1 MKDGLEQQPNHNL
14 PFWPI
19 MIAIF
24 FGSFVTILSM
34 STINVALPILMQH
47 FNAELS
53 TIQWTITGFMLAT
66 GTIAPLTGYLGERFS
81 YKRLYM
87 ASLIGFTASSLL
99 CAIAWDTT
107 SLIAFRIAQ
116 GAFSGLVMPA
126 TMTIIFQVVP
136 REKQAFAI
144 SLWSLS
150 AMLGPAFGPTLSG
163 WLIQSFSWHWLFLM
177 NVPIGIIS
185 IILTI
190 KLIPFYRLNVPKSL
204 DVPGL
209 LAVMGGSLSLLIAFS
224 KGNSWGWSSWETL
237 SMLGAGVILLI
248 LFVIRELNTSV
259 PLLNLRVFT
268 NLRYSLTLIISCI
281 ITISLY
287 SGTYLTPLFLQNIQH
302 VTPLDTGLIL
312 LPASLAMAFSMP
324 IVGKLYAKVGPM
336 LLMIIGILLIGIG
349 TLALSWLSVDIP
361 HSYIVLWMIVRN
373 LGIAM
378 ATMPAS
384 TAGMEQ
390 IPITLSGHAS
400 SISNWVRNV
409 LGSFSIALF
418 TAMLGSRMTVHVA
431 DLTQESTPP
440 DAVSIQL
447 ASFTMSVNDVYLL
460 ATFVVLL
467 GLPLCFWIRKR
478 QLAPKLATTAN

>member
-1 MKDGLEQQPNHNL
+1 
-14 PFWPI
+14 
-19 MIAIF
+19 
-24 FGSFVTILSM
+24 
-34 STINVALPILMQH
+34 
-47 FNAELS
+47 
-53 TIQWTITGFMLAT
+53 
-66 GTIAPLTGYLGERFS
+66 
-81 YKRLYM
+81 
-87 ASLIGFTASSLL
+87 
-99 CAIAWDTT
+99 
-107 SLIAFRIAQ
+107 
-116 GAFSGLVMPA
+116 
-126 TMTIIFQVVP
+126 
-136 REKQAFAI
+136 
-144 SLWSLS
+144 
-150 AMLGPAFGPTLSG
+150 
-163 WLIQSFSWHWLFLM
+163 
-177 NVPIGIIS
+177 
-185 IILTI
+185 
-190 KLIPFYRLNVPKSL
+190 
-204 DVPGL
+204 
-209 LAVMGGSLSLLIAFS
+209 MGGSLSLLIAFS

-259 PLLNLRVFT
+259 PLLNLRVFA

-431 DLTQESTPP
+431 DLTQETTTP

-478 QLAPKLATTAN
+478 QLAPTPAPTANQ